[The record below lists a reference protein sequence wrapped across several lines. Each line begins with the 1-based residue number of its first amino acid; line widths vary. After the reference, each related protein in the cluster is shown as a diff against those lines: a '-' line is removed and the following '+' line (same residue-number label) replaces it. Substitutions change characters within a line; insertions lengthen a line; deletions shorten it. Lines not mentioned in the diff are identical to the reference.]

1 MKKYLLVIPTLIIIF
16 LTVFLPSLITLN
28 YSFKNYNLTKP
39 TEIKYIFFNNYI
51 NIFKDKEFLIA
62 LVNTLC
68 IIIIVTFI
76 GIILS
81 IIFSLTLNK
90 TNFFSP
96 FLTAIII
103 IPLALPPL
111 INGIMWK
118 FIFFPN
124 GLINKLL
131 FNFNIIKEPILFTQ
145 NRLSFIIIIS
155 LIIIWKTIPFS
166 SILILSNL
174 QNIPK
179 EYYDAIY
186 IDGANK
192 YQTFFK
198 ITLPLIKPSIIVS
211 LMNLTTAS
219 ISVFDEIIALN
230 GYSYETQT
238 LLVYNYSYTF
248 NFLDFGYGSAISY
261 IIMFFTSIIGYLYIK
276 KGSYL

>member
-51 NIFKDKEFLIA
+51 NIFKDKEFIIA

-103 IPLALPPL
+103 IPWALPPL

>member
-103 IPLALPPL
+103 IPWALPPL